1 MTFQGDEKACAKTH
15 GLRSHAR
22 SLMELEVIS
31 FERWVKFEGR
41 GRQTC
46 RQVQSTRA
54 KCSITEFKY
63 YPKGHRK
70 ALKNFK
76 PGNDTIIS
84 VCLVGMHLLVCMLS
98 TSIFW
103 VPDILGTVN
112 YLISSPKRLK
122 IQFTRLLIVLL
133 LTGKRSVITRK
144 EYHKMSFSK
153 QTLIQCPLK
162 FT

>member
-1 MTFQGDEKACAKTH
+1 M
-15 GLRSHAR
+15 
-22 SLMELEVIS
+22 SLGIEH
-31 FERWVKFEGR
+31 KG
-41 GRQTC
+41 
-46 RQVQSTRA
+46 QVFHN
-54 KCSITEFKY
+54 TEFKY

-76 PGNDTIIS
+76 PGNDTITS
-84 VCLVGMHLLVCMLS
+84 VCPVGMHLLVCMLS
-98 TSIFW
+98 TAIFW
-103 VPDILGTVN
+103 APGILGTVN
-112 YLISSPKRLK
+112 YLIASPKRLQ

-144 EYHKMSFSK
+144 EYHKMFFSK